1 MLSRHFFRFSYETSI
16 LWLFSIG
23 INIRGIHKPKPF
35 WNDESIYL
43 KCNLRIKGRGFTCWS
58 IKAIGL
64 KIGQQPKKIM
74 DAPLPHIINTNV
86 LT

>member
-64 KIGQQPKKIM
+64 KTAQKNYGYPI
-74 DAPLPHIINTNV
+74 APYHKYKCAD